1 MKSILLSCLVL
12 AFLLTTPAA
21 AADNDG
27 GIEFSASVGL
37 GTGFPWE
44 PDDFA
49 DDWDSSF
56 GGMLEV
62 AARKSLVELSV
73 SFDYNFFLSTGVQ
86 PNDANVLT
94 VFGNIKIKP
103 IASSSVHPYILV
115 GGGYYRYW
123 IVDLDLTDN
132 TLGMQAGAGVEID
145 ISKTQRIFIDAKEV
159 VGRTRETN
167 ALKENTYHIPVRIG
181 LTFVF

>member
-1 MKSILLSCLVL
+1 MKSIPLLCLVL
-12 AFLLTTPAA
+12 ALLLAGPAA

-49 DDWDSSF
+49 DDWDPSF

-73 SFDYNFFLSTGVQ
+73 SFDYNFFLSTGLQ
-86 PNDANVLT
+86 PDDANIVT

-123 IVDLDLTDN
+123 IVDLDLSEN
-132 TLGMQAGAGVEID
+132 TLGVQAGAGVEID
-145 ISKTQRIFIDAKEV
+145 IGESQRIFFDAKEV
-159 VGRTRETN
+159 MGRTRETN
-167 ALKENTYHIPVRIG
+167 NLRENTYHIPVRIG

>member
-1 MKSILLSCLVL
+1 
-12 AFLLTTPAA
+12 
-21 AADNDG
+21 
-27 GIEFSASVGL
+27 
-37 GTGFPWE
+37 
-44 PDDFA
+44 
-49 DDWDSSF
+49 
-56 GGMLEV
+56 
-62 AARKSLVELSV
+62 
-73 SFDYNFFLSTGVQ
+73 
-86 PNDANVLT
+86 
-94 VFGNIKIKP
+94 
-103 IASSSVHPYILV
+103 V

-123 IVDLDLTDN
+123 IVDLDLADN